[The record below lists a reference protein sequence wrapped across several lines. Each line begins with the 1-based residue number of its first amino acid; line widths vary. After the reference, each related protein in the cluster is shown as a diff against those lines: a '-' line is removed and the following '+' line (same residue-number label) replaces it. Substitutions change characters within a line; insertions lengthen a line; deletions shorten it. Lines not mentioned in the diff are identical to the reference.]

1 MALGSP
7 IGSPNVGAYPTSN
20 TQSGPQFLP
29 GYLMGDVTTQVSI
42 RLTNVFKIVPL
53 GLQRFEFRCLSE
65 IRTYFKHSA

>member
-29 GYLMGDVTTQVSI
+29 GYLMGDVTSQVSI
-42 RLTNVFKIVPL
+42 LFICFFFNIKTD
-53 GLQRFEFRCLSE
+53 QCLW
-65 IRTYFKHSA
+65 